1 VLQAGGADLR
11 GEIRGALRE
20 IGLPQ
25 IQQDMSELREDVWG
39 MRRDLQ
45 RLSMGSARTSED
57 GRSMLRS
64 APPGML
70 DATLLPRDTLSHND
84 SSHLAHRGR
93 TPSSRRST
101 CEVSS
106 LRVFASSSAA
116 VVQSEDITESEDENR
131 AGTAK
136 VQDETF
142 QARPPAPVA
151 AVRPRTPWD
160 PEPSLPSTPPSH
172 PLAPSKAQARQS
184 SSDAEQDRASLKKPA
199 SWVQDPPGAASIA
212 AARDSSGGQASEDGA
227 SSRGRRTQ
235 ERSADFQ
242 ERSSGAVKFQTATT
256 ANLDDLTG
264 TRKGGQSLANLRISR
279 AVRKARNTRKTTML
293 ELTRSMFN
301 AETYQNLSGAAILSS
316 ARFDNAISLLIL
328 GNALTIGMEAD
339 YAARNVTEAVPWIY
353 RAFELFFCVIFTT
366 ELVLR
371 VYVFKLAFF
380 WKRDLGLL
388 WNYFDLLVVGAQLI
402 QEIIELMKFSSD
414 DNNAGHLRL
423 LRILRVLRIVRIFR
437 LVRVLHLISELRTIV
452 SSIIGSFRSLFWVVI
467 LLLLMMYIV
476 GVWFLQSVTDH
487 FIARLESDTDGEGI
501 TYSPGEMSLKEHFD
515 SLASTILSLWQALSG
530 GVDWSDVGDPL
541 MNEIDWF
548 LGLAFAAF
556 IAFSLLALM
565 NVVTGVFVQTAL
577 HSAERE
583 EENFLTDQIIALFH
597 KCKSDGNWGC
607 ISEQDLDDRLADPD
621 MAKEWKNI
629 NVTADEAKYVFALL
643 DVDES
648 GEVQFEEFL
657 SACLRLRGNAK
668 SLDMLIQLQE
678 SRHNTKVLEELFERL
693 EDSVAGISASLQLLQ
708 SERCK
713 SPQEPRSS
721 SADAPGPRHS
731 SRSGPTL
738 SPGA

>member
-1 VLQAGGADLR
+1 MDLPAALPAAGRAGVGLPDLPALPALPASRERPVLQAGGADLR

-45 RLSMGSARTSED
+45 RLSMGSARASED

-70 DATLLPRDTLSHND
+70 DATLLPR
-84 SSHLAHRGR
+84 
-93 TPSSRRST
+93 
-101 CEVSS
+101 VSS

-501 TYSPGEMSLKEHFD
+501 TYSPGEMSLKD
-515 SLASTILSLWQALSG
+515 RSSNKLSRIVHLR
-530 GVDWSDVGDPL
+530 WSVRVSWVGDGPL
-541 MNEIDWF
+541 PFVGASSAAPAAHLAPGHRGDTAPTRDTRADLRELT
-548 LGLAFAAF
+548 LGCGQEVG
-556 IAFSLLALM
+556 LLAC
-565 NVVTGVFVQTAL
+565 
-577 HSAERE
+577 R
-583 EENFLTDQIIALFH
+583 
-597 KCKSDGNWGC
+597 
-607 ISEQDLDDRLADPD
+607 
-621 MAKEWKNI
+621 
-629 NVTADEAKYVFALL
+629 
-643 DVDES
+643 
-648 GEVQFEEFL
+648 
-657 SACLRLRGNAK
+657 
-668 SLDMLIQLQE
+668 
-678 SRHNTKVLEELFERL
+678 
-693 EDSVAGISASLQLLQ
+693 SAS
-708 SERCK
+708 
-713 SPQEPRSS
+713 
-721 SADAPGPRHS
+721 
-731 SRSGPTL
+731 SGP
-738 SPGA
+738 PGFGATRCPRLGKLERGGIAHGWYGT

>member
-1 VLQAGGADLR
+1 L
-11 GEIRGALRE
+11 
-20 IGLPQ
+20 
-25 IQQDMSELREDVWG
+25 
-39 MRRDLQ
+39 
-45 RLSMGSARTSED
+45 
-57 GRSMLRS
+57 
-64 APPGML
+64 
-70 DATLLPRDTLSHND
+70 
-84 SSHLAHRGR
+84 
-93 TPSSRRST
+93 
-101 CEVSS
+101 
-106 LRVFASSSAA
+106 
-116 VVQSEDITESEDENR
+116 
-131 AGTAK
+131 
-136 VQDETF
+136 
-142 QARPPAPVA
+142 
-151 AVRPRTPWD
+151 
-160 PEPSLPSTPPSH
+160 
-172 PLAPSKAQARQS
+172 
-184 SSDAEQDRASLKKPA
+184 
-199 SWVQDPPGAASIA
+199 
-212 AARDSSGGQASEDGA
+212 
-227 SSRGRRTQ
+227 
-235 ERSADFQ
+235 
-242 ERSSGAVKFQTATT
+242 
-256 ANLDDLTG
+256 
-264 TRKGGQSLANLRISR
+264 
-279 AVRKARNTRKTTML
+279 
-293 ELTRSMFN
+293 
-301 AETYQNLSGAAILSS
+301 
-316 ARFDNAISLLIL
+316 
-328 GNALTIGMEAD
+328 
-339 YAARNVTEAVPWIY
+339 
-353 RAFELFFCVIFTT
+353 
-366 ELVLR
+366 
-371 VYVFKLAFF
+371 
-380 WKRDLGLL
+380 KRDQSVL
-388 WNYFDLLVVGAQLI
+388 WNYFDLLVVAAQLV
-402 QEIIELMKFSSD
+402 QEAIEFFRPSSEGND
-414 DNNAGHLRL
+414 ADN
-423 LRILRVLRIVRIFR
+423 LRILRVLRVLRIVRIFR
-437 LVRVLHLISELRTIV
+437 LVRVLHLIGELRTIV
-452 SSIIGSFRSLFWVVI
+452 SSIMGSFRSLFWTVL

-476 GVWFLQSVTDH
+476 GVWFLQTVTDH
-487 FIARLESDTDGEGI
+487 FITRAAFDGDGELI
-501 TYSPGEMSLKEHFD
+501 PFSSGEESLKGHFG
-515 SLASTILSLWQALSG
+515 SLGWTILSLWQALSG